1 MPAHI
6 ELGEKGEQLAVNYL
20 RALHYNILE
29 TNWRWQK
36 AEVDIIAQIDQTLV
50 FVEVKTRSY
59 DTVSKPEDAVHL
71 KKQQLLKNAAEAY
84 CEQQA
89 LHLEL
94 RFDII
99 AIIKAQG
106 KTSTKHIQSAF

>member
-50 FVEVKTRSY
+50 FVEVRCPLP
-59 DTVSKPEDAVHL
+59 DVA
-71 KKQQLLKNAAEAY
+71 
-84 CEQQA
+84 
-89 LHLEL
+89 
-94 RFDII
+94 
-99 AIIKAQG
+99 
-106 KTSTKHIQSAF
+106 